1 MIFRDFKDGL
11 KTSLLGMGCMR
22 LATLPGQQNVVDYEL
37 AEKIIDKAYASG
49 INYFDTAYVYIGGES
64 ERTIGKI
71 LSKYPRESY
80 FIADKMPGMIKT
92 KEDVERIFNEQLER
106 CGVDYFDF
114 YLCHNVSEGSIDTF
128 INLEVPQF
136 MERMREEGKIRYLGF
151 SSHGKPETLRRFASL
166 RDWDFAQIQ
175 LNYFDYY
182 QKTAK
187 AEYEV
192 LKELGIPI
200 VVMEPV
206 RGGRLASLS
215 ESADKMLKDAE
226 PDRSV
231 PSWAFRFLQELD
243 GIQVILSGMNDMA
256 QMDDNLA
263 TFSEI
268 APLSEENHAVLKD
281 AVDALVKEFTVPCT
295 VCRYC
300 SDCPVELDI
309 PSIMSSYNN
318 YKLAPSPWTLGFING
333 LPEGKKPM
341 DCLSC
346 GLCAE
351 RCPQNI
357 QIPEIMKELS
367 DAFTKK

>member
-1 MIFRDFKDGL
+1 MIYRDFKDGL

-22 LATLPGQQNVVDYEL
+22 LATLPDQQNVVDYEL

-49 INYFDTAYVYIGGES
+49 VNYYDTAYVYIGGDS
-64 ERTIGKI
+64 ERTLGKA

-80 FIADKMPGMIKT
+80 YIADKMPGMIKT

-136 MERMREEGKIRYLGF
+136 MEKMRDEGKIRYLGF
-151 SSHGKPETLRRFASL
+151 SSHGKPETLRRFATL

-175 LNYFDYY
+175 LNYFDAMEKDAME
-182 QKTAK
+182 Q
-187 AEYEV
+187 YEI
-192 LKELGIPI
+192 LTELGIPV

-215 ESADKMLKDAE
+215 ETADKLLKDAQ

-231 PSWAFRFLQELD
+231 ASWAFRYLQELPN
-243 GIQVILSGMNDMA
+243 IQVILSGMNDMA
-256 QMDDNLA
+256 QMEDNLA
-263 TFSEI
+263 TFSAIE
-268 APLSEENHAVLKD
+268 PLGEANQEVLKQ

-295 VCRYC
+295 TCRYC
-300 SDCPVELDI
+300 SECPVEIDI
-309 PSIMSSYNN
+309 PSIMQRYNN
-318 YKLAPSPWTLGFING
+318 YKLAPSAWGLAFING
-333 LPEGKKPM
+333 LPEGQKPM
-341 DCLSC
+341 DCLAC

-357 QIPEIMKELS
+357 QIPEIMKELA
-367 DAFTKK
+367 DAFIKK